1 MGAQFPSQQQKRASL
16 DSPCP
21 GLDGGKVKAGGRGSA
36 DRLERQLELCARDWE
51 HANE

>member
-16 DSPCP
+16 DSPCS
-21 GLDGGKVKAGGRGSA
+21 LDGGKVKAGGRGSA

-51 HANE
+51 SANE

>member
-1 MGAQFPSQQQKRASL
+1 MG
-16 DSPCP
+16 
-21 GLDGGKVKAGGRGSA
+21 GLDFPCSGQDRGKVEAGGRSSA